1 MKLRENLKELMD
13 SREENPHSLSN
24 KTGVPQPTI
33 HRILDGTSQDPRR
46 STLEPLAR
54 FFGVTVDELCG
65 IVKSDHRSIPALHQ
79 EMLALLD
86 KLGPEATE
94 AMLKFVSALT
104 RSSQPPVTDTEKP
117 QHGQGVN
124 EKSASVESQT
134 GKTWPEVDRREVDVG
149 HKPERRR
156 HFGIPPNEKRKPKK
170 PEPGRKRESE

>member
-65 IVKSDHRSIPALHQ
+65 IVKSDHRPIPALHQ
-79 EMLALLD
+79 EMLTLLD

-94 AMLKFVSALT
+94 ALLKAVSLLT
-104 RSSQPPVTDTEKP
+104 KLNQSVVTDTEKP
-117 QHGQGVN
+117 QSDHGV
-124 EKSASVESQT
+124 KRHHPSVESHEQGELKIKNARMPRVT
-134 GKTWPEVDRREVDVG
+134 V
-149 HKPERRR
+149 
-156 HFGIPPNEKRKPKK
+156 
-170 PEPGRKRESE
+170 RKRSDKSKMRNEGE

>member
-54 FFGVTVDELCG
+54 FFAVTVDELCG
-65 IVKSDHRSIPALHQ
+65 NLRADSRSIPALHQ
-79 EMLALLD
+79 EMLSLLD

-94 AMLKFVSALT
+94 ALLNAVSMIAK
-104 RSSQPPVTDTEKP
+104 SSQSVVTTTEKP
-117 QHGQGVN
+117 HPERGVITPSKN
-124 EKSASVESQT
+124 IKY
-134 GKTWPEVDRREVDVG
+134 PPL
-149 HKPERRR
+149 PERRIR
-156 HFGIPPNEKRKPKK
+156 NR
-170 PEPGRKRESE
+170 RESDG